1 MEISISHELQC
12 QALLAMRFAQ
22 GKVYREEFDDA
33 PDRLSY
39 TLVKG
44 DPLPE
49 GMIVGE
55 MIDGELEQIGDSPSA
70 SDSPLLPMYTSTQG

>member
-1 MEISISHELQC
+1 MNVSITHELQC

-22 GKVYREEFDDA
+22 GKVYREDFDDA

-44 DPLPE
+44 DPLPK

-55 MIDGELEQIGDSPSA
+55 MIDGEMVRVEDSPVTV
-70 SDSPLLPMYTSTQG
+70 PPLPMYTSTQG